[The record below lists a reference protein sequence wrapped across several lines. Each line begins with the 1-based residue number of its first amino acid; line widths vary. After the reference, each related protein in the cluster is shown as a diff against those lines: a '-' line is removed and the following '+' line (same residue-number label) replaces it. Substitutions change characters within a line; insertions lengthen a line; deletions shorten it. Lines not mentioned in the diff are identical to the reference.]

1 MQIIPTV
8 LEKEFCKAE
17 SKINRLMGLTKW
29 VQIDVIDGVFTAG
42 KSFELEL
49 INTIDGEDWL
59 WDVHLMVKEP
69 KSWINKCLFI
79 SASRIIGQVEMMS
92 NREDFV
98 KTVKDNG
105 IEAGVAMDID
115 TEIGKIPGETD
126 LVLLMARKAGFG
138 EYKFEDKVI
147 EKIKILKQV
156 QGDKGLGFKI
166 AVDGRINLD
175 NIKMIEEA
183 GVDIVYSGEGFEE
196 LNANNNENN

>member
-49 INTIDGEDWL
+49 INTIEGEDWL

-105 IEAGVAMDID
+105 IEAGVAWDIE
-115 TEIGKIPGETD
+115 TEIGKIPSETD
-126 LVLLMARKAGFG
+126 LVLLMARKAGFSCKAG
-138 EYKFEDKVI
+138 LFENKVI
-147 EKIKILKQV
+147 EKIKRVKEM
-156 QGDKGLGFKI
+156 GFKVG
-166 AVDGRINLD
+166 VDGGINKE
-175 NIKMIEEA
+175 NISKVEEA
-183 GVDIVYSGEGFEE
+183 GSDIVYSGESYFE
-196 LNANNNENN
+196 LINNDK